1 MKIAV
6 DAMGADYGPGAVIEG
21 VVMALGDYPDYEF
34 VLVGHSG
41 KLPFYL
47 EKYGIAD
54 HPRISIVHAETV
66 CEMSESSTV
75 ALRAKKNS
83 SITVCA
89 RLLKEKAV
97 DAMVT
102 PGHTGAT
109 VAATK
114 VLVRTLPGVDRPAL
128 AASMPMQNGG
138 RFLLVDAGANIEC
151 TPINIVQFAILGEVY
166 AQYLFQLDRPRIAL
180 LSVGGEDIKGNDL
193 TKESFKLL
201 EKRTQLNFIGNSEAN
216 VIFEDTADV
225 LVADGF
231 SGNVMLKGIEGLA
244 KSVMCWLKRVLS
256 KNALRL
262 TGAMLAKNAFIELK
276 SFGDADDVG
285 GAPLL
290 GINGICIIGHG
301 SSSPKAVR
309 SAIRVACEC
318 VSFGLNE
325 RIVARI
331 NESCSTT
338 AELEEELSTGKLV
351 KESHEH

>member
-6 DAMGADYGPGAVIEG
+6 DAMGADYGPGPVIEG
-21 VVMALGDYPDYEF
+21 VVMALADFPEYEF

-41 KLPFYL
+41 KIPFYL
-47 EKYGIAD
+47 EKYGIAG
-54 HPRISIVHAETV
+54 HPRISLVHAETV
-66 CEMSESSTV
+66 CEMSEPSAVS
-75 ALRAKKNS
+75 LRAKKDS

-89 RLLKEKAV
+89 RLLKAKEV

-128 AASMPMQNGG
+128 AVSLPLKNGG
-138 RFLLVDAGANIEC
+138 RFLLTDAGANTEC
-151 TPINIVQFAILGEVY
+151 TPVNLVQFAIMGEVY
-166 AQYLFQLDRPRIAL
+166 AQYLFQEEFPRVGL

-201 EKRTQLNFIGNSEAN
+201 EERKMLRFAGNVEAN
-216 VIFEDTADV
+216 EAFEDVTDV

-231 SGNVMLKGIEGLA
+231 TGNVMLKAIEGLA
-244 KSVMCWLKRVLS
+244 RSTMFWLKRVLS

-262 TGAMLAKNAFIELK
+262 AGAMLAKNAFIELK
-276 SFGDADDVG
+276 SFGDADDIG

-290 GINGICIIGHG
+290 GLDGICIIGHG
-301 SSSPKAVR
+301 SSSPRAVR
-309 SAIRVACEC
+309 SAIRVAGEC
-318 VSFGLNE
+318 VTFGLNE
-325 RIVARI
+325 RISARL
-331 NESCSTT
+331 NETGCNS
-338 AELEEELSTGKLV
+338 ADLERELAAARK
-351 KESHEH
+351 

>member
-6 DAMGADYGPGAVIEG
+6 DAMGADYGPGPVIEG
-21 VVMALGDYPDYEF
+21 VVMALSDYPEYEF
-34 VLVGHSG
+34 VLVGHSA

-47 EKYGIAD
+47 EKYGIAG

-66 CEMSESSTV
+66 CEMSEPSTI
-75 ALRAKKNS
+75 ALRAKKDS
-83 SITVCA
+83 SITTCA
-89 RLLKEKAV
+89 RLLKAKEV

-114 VLVRTLPGVDRPAL
+114 VLVRTLPGIDRPAL
-128 AASMPMQNGG
+128 AASLPLKRGG
-138 RFLLVDAGANIEC
+138 RFILMDAGANTEC
-151 TPINIVQFAILGEVY
+151 TPVNLVQFAIMGEVY
-166 AQYLFQLDRPRIAL
+166 AQYLFQLETPRVSL

-201 EKRTQLNFIGNSEAN
+201 EQREQLNFVGNVEAD
-216 VIFEDTADV
+216 VIFEDVADV
-225 LVADGF
+225 LVTDGF

-244 KSVMCWLKRVLS
+244 RSTMYWLKRVLS

-262 TGAMLAKNAFIELK
+262 AGAMLAKNAFIELR
-276 SFGDADDVG
+276 SLGDADDIG

-301 SSSPKAVR
+301 SSSPRAVR
-309 SAIRVACEC
+309 SAIRVAGEC
-318 VSFGLNE
+318 VTFGLNE
-325 RIVARI
+325 RITARL
-331 NESCSTT
+331 NATGSNT
-338 AELEEELSTGKLV
+338 AELEHELADAK
-351 KESHEH
+351 K